1 MFSLLTS
8 TLQHVPKGARN
19 AWADLVSS
27 VFTSINQ
34 NPLLLDNWQKLF
46 LLPHCILANPPNGDR
61 LGWGK
66 LQDIV
71 KERILKWRRGDI
83 LNLWDELVSS
93 VSLNRHHHGIGR
105 KGMRE
110 TGPESLQA
118 INIRR
123 AKLATQAGQYR
134 KGIQALTSEG
144 LAPTSE
150 STLEIMRAKHPQSS
164 PPQRPSTPTP
174 SPITVSSTLVSKALH
189 SFPSDSSSGP
199 SLLRAN
205 HLKEA
210 ISCPSAAC
218 GARALRALS
227 ELVNLLAAGT
237 PEQVAPYL
245 CGAILIPV
253 KKKSGGLRPIA
264 VGEVLRRLTSKCLS
278 RAVQPDAI
286 DILAPLQV
294 GVGVKAGCEA
304 VIHSVSHILEKPNL
318 PLLSRWTLLIDFS
331 NAFNS
336 VSREHMFSSLRPT
349 LPALSPWIEWCY
361 YSQSI
366 LLLGDRSLLSCCGVQ
381 QGDPLGPLCF
391 ALTLQPVIKRIN
403 QTCSAMLGT

>member
-1 MFSLLTS
+1 
-8 TLQHVPKGARN
+8 
-19 AWADLVSS
+19 
-27 VFTSINQ
+27 
-34 NPLLLDNWQKLF
+34 
-46 LLPHCILANPPNGDR
+46 
-61 LGWGK
+61 
-66 LQDIV
+66 
-71 KERILKWRRGDI
+71 
-83 LNLWDELVSS
+83 
-93 VSLNRHHHGIGR
+93 
-105 KGMRE
+105 MRE
-110 TGPESLQA
+110 TSPESLQA

-134 KGIQALTSEG
+134 KGIEALTSEG

-150 STLEIMRAKHPQSS
+150 STLEIMRAKHPQSP
-164 PPQRPSTPTP
+164 PPQRPSAPTP
-174 SPITVSSTLVSKALH
+174 PPITVSSTLVSKVLL
-189 SFPSDSSSGP
+189 SFPSDSSPGP

-218 GARALRALS
+218 GARALRAPS
-227 ELVNLLAAGT
+227 ELVNLLAAGRA

-253 KKKSGGLRPIA
+253 KKSGSLRPIA

-318 PLLSRWTLLIDFS
+318 PPLSRWTLLIDFS

-336 VSREHMFSSLRPT
+336 VSREHMFSSLHPT

-361 YSQSI
+361 CSQSI

-391 ALTLQPVIKRIN
+391 ALTLQPVIERIN